1 MDDVPRK
8 YHDKEAFVTGHS
20 GGTIHE
26 ILLLCMII
34 PAGLRFYYALL
45 PYIDLGHTNTDIK
58 MILLEFATLIFP
70 MLLVQTSLMGS
81 IGQAMVLTGM
91 LLLASILSPR
101 SQSNI
106 ERKIDSINNERKRPM
121 FLSIHRSSVYLLTTI
136 AILAVDFPLFPRK
149 YCKTETSGYG
159 WMDLGAASF
168 VIIAGWTSSLSSC
181 GSHGSMGQRVVK
193 KCTPLILLGVIR
205 LLTNKG
211 LEYQEHVSEY
221 GVHWNFFFT
230 LCFIE
235 GFMVLWR
242 RIKSE
247 FGDGVSF
254 DGIVATATMITYQ
267 TYLSFG
273 GQDFIEN
280 AERRCT
286 NDYAEAWTMCDLFYA
301 NREGAMGLVGYISLR
316 LLSEEIGR
324 LCIIAPPR
332 QKRLILVT
340 SAIWIG
346 HFVLTSWLQILT
358 SRRST
363 NLPFIMWALAHNMT
377 ILSLIDYVSTTFS
390 SACINGI
397 PRTLD
402 SVNRNGLA
410 VFLISNILTGL
421 VNLTVDTL
429 HSSHG
434 KAMGVLT
441 IYLGVVCGSALL
453 LDNLLRNRKDVD

>member
-1 MDDVPRK
+1 MDDAPRK

-34 PAGLRFYYALL
+34 PAGLRLYYALL
-45 PYIDLGHTNTDIK
+45 PHIDVGHANNTAKKIV
-58 MILLEFATLIFP
+58 LEFATLIFP
-70 MLLVQTSLMGS
+70 MLLVQTNLMGTTGHTMFL
-81 IGQAMVLTGM
+81 IGM
-91 LLLASILSPR
+91 LLLASLLSPL
-101 SQSNI
+101 SQSNGQ
-106 ERKIDSINNERKRPM
+106 RNEGNHENQRKRPA

-168 VIIAGWTSSLSSC
+168 VIIAGWTSSLSSRQ
-181 GSHGSMGQRVVK
+181 SRESMGYGVVK

-242 RIKSE
+242 KIKSE
-247 FGDGVSF
+247 FDDGVRL
-254 DGIVATATMITYQ
+254 DGIVAAATTITYQ
-267 TYLSFG
+267 AYLSFG

-280 AERRCT
+280 AERRCAH
-286 NDYAEAWTMCDLFYA
+286 DYSQPWTVCDIFYA
-301 NREGAMGLVGYISLR
+301 NREGALGLIGYISLR

-324 LCIIAPPR
+324 FCFIAESR
-332 QKRLILVT
+332 QKRLLLVT
-340 SAIWIG
+340 VILWVG
-346 HFVLTSWLQILT
+346 HFIITCGLQILT

-363 NLPFIMWALAHNMT
+363 NLPFILWSLAHNVT
-377 ILSLIDYVSTTFS
+377 ILSLIEYVSTTFS
-390 SACINGI
+390 PTCINGLPLI
-397 PRTLD
+397 LD

-421 VNLTVDTL
+421 VNLTIDTL
-429 HSSHG
+429 HSSNG
-434 KAMGVLT
+434 KAIVVLAA
-441 IYLGVVCGSALL
+441 YLSLVSGSALS
-453 LDNLLRNRKDVD
+453 LDNFFGDQK